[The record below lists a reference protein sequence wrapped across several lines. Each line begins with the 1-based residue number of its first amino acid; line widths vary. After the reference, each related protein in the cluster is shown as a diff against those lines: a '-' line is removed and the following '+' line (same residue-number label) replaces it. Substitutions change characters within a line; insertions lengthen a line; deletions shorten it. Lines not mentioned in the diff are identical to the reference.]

1 MFIRQTLANNVRHT
15 IRDAF
20 AVMLKLWSVDL
31 LRSVRILSRCNYCEI
46 LKYSRNTRKTHKD
59 ALCSQCFL
67 TVHSWGHV
75 VATTEE
81 DNCDNYGA
89 VMALRKRNCCIL
101 YLLFHLVPWSQV
113 SVTSGT
119 TDGTKSNFF
128 IIHSRPIL
136 FHPQILVSN

>member
-20 AVMLKLWSVDL
+20 TVIRSVAL
-31 LRSVRILSRCNYCEI
+31 LRSVCILSRCNYCEI

-67 TVHSWGHV
+67 MVHSWGRV

-89 VMALRKRNCCIL
+89 VMALRKRNCCIS
-101 YLLFHLVPWSQV
+101 YLLFHLVP
-113 SVTSGT
+113 
-119 TDGTKSNFF
+119 
-128 IIHSRPIL
+128 
-136 FHPQILVSN
+136 